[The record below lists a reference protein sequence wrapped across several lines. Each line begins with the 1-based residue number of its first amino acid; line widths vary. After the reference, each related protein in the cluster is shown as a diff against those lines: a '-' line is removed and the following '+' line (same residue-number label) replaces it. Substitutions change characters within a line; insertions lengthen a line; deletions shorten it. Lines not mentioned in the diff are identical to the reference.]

1 MVYEISKVLKRHTRK
16 LFFEKKEKVMFIAKK
31 IIALNAI
38 IGGAVLATVGTAA
51 VAYVL
56 TNPTCRDKLRDCKDK
71 LRHCKSKMCSRSP
84 DTNGTQTG

>member
-1 MVYEISKVLKRHTRK
+1 
-16 LFFEKKEKVMFIAKK
+16 MFIAKK

-51 VAYVL
+51 VAHTL

-71 LRHCKSKMCSRSP
+71 LHQCKSKMWYRSP
-84 DTNGTQTG
+84 DTNGTQAG

>member
-1 MVYEISKVLKRHTRK
+1 M
-16 LFFEKKEKVMFIAKK
+16 FFSKK

-51 VAYVL
+51 VAYAL
-56 TNPTCRDKLRDCKDK
+56 TNPNCRNKLRDCKDK

-84 DTNGTQTG
+84 DTNGTQAG

>member
-1 MVYEISKVLKRHTRK
+1 
-16 LFFEKKEKVMFIAKK
+16 MFIAKK

-51 VAYVL
+51 VAFAL

-71 LRHCKSKMCSRSP
+71 LRHCKSKMCSRSS
-84 DTNGTQTG
+84 DTNSTQAGQKIGKFHGLAIV

>member
-1 MVYEISKVLKRHTRK
+1 
-16 LFFEKKEKVMFIAKK
+16 MFIAKK

-51 VAYVL
+51 VAYAL
-56 TNPTCRDKLRDCKDK
+56 INPNCRNKLRDCKDK

-84 DTNGTQTG
+84 DTNGTQAG